1 MTSYKTTFPF
11 YMIIIE
17 QFFDVGNL
25 FYDLLYGLSQA
36 SIRTRGTV
44 VISSTR
50 DLINEAAFTP
60 LSLPVFLFLFIDFSF
75 GKKRLKSL
83 LQTDR

>member
-1 MTSYKTTFPF
+1 
-11 YMIIIE
+11 MIIIE

-50 DLINEAAFTP
+50 DLINEAAFTLLAP
-60 LSLPVFLFLFIDFSF
+60 TKGIAGLSLSVYRFLLWKETIEEFTS
-75 GKKRLKSL
+75 
-83 LQTDR
+83 DR